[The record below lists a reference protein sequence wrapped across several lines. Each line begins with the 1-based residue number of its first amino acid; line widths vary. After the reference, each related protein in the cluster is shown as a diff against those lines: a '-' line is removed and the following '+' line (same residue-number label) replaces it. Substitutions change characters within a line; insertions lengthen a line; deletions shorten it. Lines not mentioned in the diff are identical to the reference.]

1 VRSFL
6 QKDGVRPGEPGYDPR
21 TLYIPKKAWN
31 DFSPFEK
38 QVREMFFV
46 SAAHD
51 RTPITVLGNQAKSL
65 RYRCVLYADLP
76 QILELTR

>member
-1 VRSFL
+1 MHRFTP

-38 QVREMFFV
+38 QVSEVFFET
-46 SAAHD
+46 A
-51 RTPITVLGNQAKSL
+51 T
-65 RYRCVLYADLP
+65 
-76 QILELTR
+76 